1 MITKPSLTRLTRKA
15 GVKNTSED
23 CYKEIN
29 NFIEEKITNILE
41 NVLIV
46 NSERNTKTIM
56 PEDIYTALSL
66 SGYNIASTSE
76 IFNNTSIK

>member
-15 GVKNTSED
+15 GVKSTSED
-23 CYKEIN
+23 CYPEIN
-29 NFIEEKITNILE
+29 NFIQEKITEVLE

-66 SGYNIASTSE
+66 SGYNVTSSNELNSSTYS
-76 IFNNTSIK
+76 K